1 MGEAGSTEKTKGWTV
16 GALHVRIDLM
26 QVKHTAGIVCQEAQ
40 GTPGQPQMLALTHEY
55 NAHLGPLMLM
65 VIVLQVDEAHG
76 DTLRQGY
83 RQAHRLVLEEVV
95 GTLLDVLPEH
105 MRRVRH
111 RGIGAFPQAG
121 IVLQQAHHLQVFGF
135 HSP

>member
-1 MGEAGSTEKTKGWTV
+1 MGEARGTEKAKGWMA
-16 GALHVRIDLM
+16 GALHVGIDLM

-40 GTPGQPQMLALTHEY
+40 GMPSQPQMLALTHEH

-83 RQAHRLVLEEVV
+83 GQAHRLILEEVV
-95 GTLLDVLPEH
+95 GALLDVLPEY

-121 IVLQQAHHLQVFGF
+121 IVLQQAHHLQVLRL